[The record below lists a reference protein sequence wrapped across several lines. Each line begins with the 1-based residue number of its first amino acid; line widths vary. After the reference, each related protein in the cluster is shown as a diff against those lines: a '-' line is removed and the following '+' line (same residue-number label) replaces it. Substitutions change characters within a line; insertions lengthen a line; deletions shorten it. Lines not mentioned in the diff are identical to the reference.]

1 MKPTAFTAR
10 PQRRPARPA
19 GRLFLLFLVVTLL
32 ASCGTPSAPEPPPT
46 LAPTA
51 TTAPATAT
59 DVPTKPPPT
68 VRPTTA
74 PATATSTTAPTATS
88 ESATITPL
96 PPAPT
101 AAPAA
106 VAVTNTAA
114 VTTTAAVT
122 PTVVPTRDPNAPRPL
137 DQTFNI
143 LLMGSDQR
151 PGERAWRTDTIMIAA
166 VDFPNKRIGL
176 VSLPRDLWLDIPG
189 YGMSRI
195 NMADFVGEYEIE
207 YPGGGPALL
216 QQVISNTFDIPIQR
230 YARMNLLAF
239 EKAID
244 TIGGVTVN
252 LDCPLLE
259 ATPDPRN
266 PDKLN
271 EVFYDVGPHHFN
283 GREARLYAS
292 YRYYTGD
299 WDRSRRQQQVLM
311 AIRDQALQFNMITK
325 VPELWVTFRDAFQTD
340 LTLKE
345 VLDLATFGL
354 LQMDMKDVHG
364 VVVDYRL
371 VTPYRT
377 PGGGAVLLP
386 KIPEINQAVD
396 NIFTLAPLRE
406 TAAQP
411 VAGCRTPSRA
421 TATPVPTATPTAVPP
436 PED

>member
-1 MKPTAFTAR
+1 MKPLSLR
-10 PQRRPARPA
+10 ARPA
-19 GRLFLLFLVVTLL
+19 WRLFSLLLLVTLL
-32 ASCGTPSAPEPPPT
+32 ASCGTPPAPQVPPT
-46 LAPTA
+46 VDVIA
-51 TTAPATAT
+51 TTAPATPAE
-59 DVPTKPPPT
+59 VPTKPPT
-68 VRPTTA
+68 TATPTTVPPTAA
-74 PATATSTTAPTATS
+74 PTTPPTATV
-88 ESATITPL
+88 EPPTVTPL
-96 PPAPT
+96 PPTPT
-101 AAPAA
+101 AVAAAA
-106 VAVTNTAA
+106 V
-114 VTTTAAVT
+114 VTTTAGVT
-122 PTVVPTRDPNAPRPL
+122 PTAVPTRDPNAPRPL

-166 VDFPNKRIGL
+166 VDFPNRRVGL

-195 NMADFVGEYEIE
+195 NMADFVGEYEVK

-216 QQVISNTFDIPIQR
+216 QRVISDTFGIPIQR

-252 LDCPLLE
+252 VDCPLLE
-259 ATPDPRN
+259 ATPDPHN
-266 PDKLN
+266 PDKLI

-311 AIRDQALQFNMITK
+311 AIRDQALQLNMITK
-325 VPELWVTFRDAFQTD
+325 IPELWVTFRDAFQTD
-340 LTLKE
+340 LSLKE

-371 VTPYRT
+371 TTPYRT
-377 PGGGAVLLP
+377 SGGGAVLLP
-386 KIPEINQAVD
+386 KLPEIAQAID
-396 NIFTLAPLRE
+396 NIFTTGPLRE

-411 VAGCRTPSRA
+411 VAGCKTKSRA
-421 TATPVPTATPTAVPP
+421 TATPAPTDTPTALPP
-436 PED
+436 PEN

>member
-1 MKPTAFTAR
+1 MRPTAFTAR
-10 PQRRPARPA
+10 PQ
-19 GRLFLLFLVVTLL
+19 GRLFMLLLLVTLL
-32 ASCGTPSAPEPPPT
+32 ASCGTPSAPEQPPT
-46 LAPTA
+46 TAPTA
-51 TTAPATAT
+51 TTAPAT
-59 DVPTKPPPT
+59 PTEIPTELPPT
-68 VRPTTA
+68 ATSTTA
-74 PATATSTTAPTATS
+74 PATATST
-88 ESATITPL
+88 I
-96 PPAPT
+96 APT
-101 AAPAA
+101 AAPELPTATLVPPTPTTVAVAA
-106 VAVTNTAA
+106 VAATAA

-122 PTVVPTRDPNAPRPL
+122 PTAVPTRDPNAPRPL

-377 PGGGAVLLP
+377 SGGGAVLLP

-436 PED
+436 PEN

>member
-1 MKPTAFTAR
+1 MNRASGFAR
-10 PQRRPARPA
+10 PI
-19 GRLFLLFLVVTLL
+19 GRALSLLLLITIL
-32 ASCGTPSAPEPPPT
+32 ASCGSPAGPEVPPT
-46 LAPTA
+46 SVATPTVELATSTLKPTALPPTSTA

-59 DVPTKPPPT
+59 ATT
-68 VRPTTA
+68 V
-74 PATATSTTAPTATS
+74 PTATL
-88 ESATITPL
+88 EPATFTPV
-96 PPAPT
+96 PAT
-101 AAPAA
+101 PAA
-106 VAVTNTAA
+106 AVTTVVTTSAA
-114 VTTTAAVT
+114 VTTTAVVT
-122 PTVVPTRDPNAPRPL
+122 PTVAPTRDPNAPRPL

-166 VDFPNKRIGL
+166 VDFPNKRIGV

-189 YGMSRI
+189 YGKSRI
-195 NMADFVGEYEIE
+195 NMADFVGEYEVD

-216 QQVISNTFDIPIQR
+216 QRVISDTFGIPIQR

-266 PDKLN
+266 PDKLI
-271 EVFYDVGPHHFN
+271 EVFYDVGPHHFD

-299 WDRSRRQQQVLM
+299 WDRSRRQQQVLL
-311 AIRDQALQFNMITK
+311 AIRDQALQLNMITK
-325 VPELWVTFRDAFQTD
+325 IPELWITFRDAFQTD

-386 KIPEINQAVD
+386 KTAEIGEAID
-396 NIFTLAPLRE
+396 NIFTTKPMRE
-406 TAAQP
+406 TSAQP
-411 VAGCRTPSRA
+411 VAGCRVKSQ
-421 TATPVPTATPTAVPP
+421 ATPTPAPTETPTAIPP
-436 PED
+436 PEN

>member
-1 MKPTAFTAR
+1 MKPTAFY
-10 PQRRPARPA
+10 ARPA
-19 GRLFLLFLVVTLL
+19 GRLFLLFLLVTLL
-32 ASCGTPSAPEPPPT
+32 TSCGTPSAPEQPPTAMATATAAPATPTEVPTNPPPT
-46 LAPTA
+46 ATPTKV
-51 TTAPATAT
+51 PATAT
-59 DVPTKPPPT
+59 
-68 VRPTTA
+68 PTTI
-74 PATATSTTAPTATS
+74 PTATLEPS
-88 ESATITPL
+88 TVTPL
-96 PPAPT
+96 PPTPT
-101 AAPAA
+101 TVAAAT
-106 VAVTNTAA
+106 V

-122 PTVVPTRDPNAPRPL
+122 PTAVPTRDPNAPRPL

-166 VDFPNKRIGL
+166 VDFPNKQIGL

-259 ATPDPRN
+259 ATPDPHN

-311 AIRDQALQFNMITK
+311 AIRDQALQLNMITK

-345 VLDLATFGL
+345 VLDLTTFGL

-386 KIPEINQAVD
+386 KVPEITQAID

-411 VAGCRTPSRA
+411 VAGCKVKSRA
-421 TATPVPTATPTAVPP
+421 TPTPVPTETPTALPP
-436 PED
+436 PEN